1 MEHTVICLSRQFGSG
16 GREIGRRLAQRLS
29 IAFYDRELIELAA
42 ARGQIRVSRLEDADE
57 RKSSPWLF
65 ESLYEGN
72 GAVNRGSSPN
82 DTLFWLQSEVIREK
96 ARTEDCLLVGRCA
109 DYVLTQA
116 GIPHKSVYICAPWE
130 ERVRRVS
137 ALEQIDE
144 KSAAALVRKTD
155 KQRKSY
161 SEYYTGGTWGDPES
175 YDLCLN
181 SAQLTTE
188 EIVELLAYFCKAK

>member
-16 GREIGRRLAQRLS
+16 GREIGRRLAQRLG

-109 DYVLTQA
+109 D
-116 GIPHKSVYICAPWE
+116 
-130 ERVRRVS
+130 
-137 ALEQIDE
+137 
-144 KSAAALVRKTD
+144 
-155 KQRKSY
+155 
-161 SEYYTGGTWGDPES
+161 
-175 YDLCLN
+175 
-181 SAQLTTE
+181 
-188 EIVELLAYFCKAK
+188 